1 MARDRAVLARYDGGL
16 GHEEGKVMQRRLEL
30 IRRIEGLRGSKVVT
44 YLLGDRQP
52 FPGVLAEDA
61 VRPMYDHL
69 RTVGHEKVPKIDLY
83 LYSRGGFTE
92 VPWRIVSMIREH
104 CKTFGVLVP
113 YKAHSAAT
121 LIALGADE
129 IVMGRKGEL
138 GPVDPAL
145 NLRRPGEGG
154 TVVQE
159 EIRVEDVMAY
169 LLFLRDRAGLKDQ
182 AALAETVKV
191 LPAKLPPWTVGSIY
205 RAHSNIRLVAQKLLA
220 SHSLKMEKRRSRSII
235 DALTEKI
242 YQHGHAIGRQ
252 EAMEIG
258 LPIVEPEPELEDAM
272 WELFN
277 KYEDVLQLP
286 EPVDPNVAIPSD
298 EDEVRNETIL
308 GCIESETVAHEFA
321 CVAHFWQQ
329 RQPPPQLNLKL
340 DINLNL
346 PAGID
351 PKQIPQQ
358 AQQILQT
365 ILGQLQ
371 QQVSHDVQKQ
381 VRQQMPVIE
390 TRGRTEGGKWRLVKS
405 WPGTSA

>member
-1 MARDRAVLARYDGGL
+1 
-16 GHEEGKVMQRRLEL
+16 MQERLDL
-30 IRRIEGLRGSKVVT
+30 IRRIEEFRASKVVT

-52 FPGVLAEDA
+52 FQGVLAEDA
-61 VRPMYDHL
+61 VRPLYDHL

-83 LYSRGGFTE
+83 LYSRGGHTE

-104 CKTFGVLVP
+104 CEAFGVLVP

-138 GPVDPAL
+138 GPIDPAL
-145 NLRRPGEGG
+145 ETRRSGEGG
-154 TVVQE
+154 TAVQE
-159 EIRVEDVMAY
+159 QVRVEDVMAY
-169 LLFLRDRAGLKDQ
+169 LLFLRERAGLSDQ
-182 AALAETVKV
+182 TALAETVKV
-191 LPAKLPPWTVGSIY
+191 LPEKLSPWLVGNIY
-205 RAHSNIRLVAQKLLA
+205 RAHLHIRAVAQKLLA
-220 SHSLKMEKRRSRSII
+220 SHSRKMKKRRSQLII
-235 DALTEKI
+235 EALAAGI

-258 LPIVEPEPELEDAM
+258 LPIVEPEPGLEDAM

-277 KYEDVLQLP
+277 KYEDVLQLA
-286 EPVDPNVAIPSD
+286 EPVDLHVAIPSD
-298 EDEVRNETIL
+298 KEEVRNETIL

-340 DINLNL
+340 DINLGL

-358 AQQILQT
+358 AQQILKG
-365 ILGQLQ
+365 ILGQVQ
-371 QQVSHDVQKQ
+371 QQVTHDVQEQ

-390 TRGRTEGGKWRLVKS
+390 TRGRPEGGKWRLVKG